1 MHAASVHPEP
11 GSNSLKNGYIQLFRA
26 AHTYFLELAYLSFLL
41 LFRVFQSDFDEI
53 PSHTRISISICVQN
67 PVVQFSMT
75 KFVAPLG
82 SATFL
87 LYNIRF
93 RLSSVFWKFF
103 KKFSKRLFFG
113 RILCRVYHSLT
124 IIQYPKA
131 IVNTFLKVFYD
142 FFKIFLSTLHK
153 ECA

>member
-75 KFVAPLG
+75 KRRVFSGLPIIADRFSFVKP
-82 SATFL
+82 FL
-87 LYNIRF
+87 EIFSN
-93 RLSSVFWKFF
+93 FF
-103 KKFSKRLFFG
+103 FARRKNRLF
-113 RILCRVYHSLT
+113 S
-124 IIQYPKA
+124 
-131 IVNTFLKVFYD
+131 
-142 FFKIFLSTLHK
+142 
-153 ECA
+153 